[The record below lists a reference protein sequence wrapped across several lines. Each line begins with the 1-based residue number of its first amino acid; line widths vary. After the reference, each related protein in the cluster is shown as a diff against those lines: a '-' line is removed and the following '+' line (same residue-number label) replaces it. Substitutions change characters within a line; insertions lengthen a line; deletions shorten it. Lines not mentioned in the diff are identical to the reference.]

1 MLEHVK
7 ESEDKYKTHKRM
19 LGMLTVISE
28 VRIDYY
34 IKLMINK

>member
-28 VRIDYY
+28 VS
-34 IKLMINK
+34 